1 MIGVPVGRN
10 AAFREDDE
18 THQALRTLGYTPS
31 EIGRTAGSL
40 PSEMATEDK
49 LRLSLRALSAEHS
62 TEVSER
68 AEQQVESIKPKNTP
82 NAEPP
87 PESDAYWQGRKDEKA
102 LGRPSVSGPKPKAGP
117 APRKAADPAKAAMR
131 DLKNI
136 QRLAKVARGKKAT
149 ARPRRPYR

>member
-1 MIGVPVGRN
+1 MIGVLVGRN

-102 LGRPSVSGPKPKAGP
+102 LRRPSVAGPRPKAGP
-117 APRKAADPAKAAMR
+117 ASKRQAQADPMRVAKQ
-131 DLKNI
+131 LSK
-136 QRLAKVARGKKAT
+136 LAKMAKGKPAKRA
-149 ARPRRPYR
+149 PRRPYR